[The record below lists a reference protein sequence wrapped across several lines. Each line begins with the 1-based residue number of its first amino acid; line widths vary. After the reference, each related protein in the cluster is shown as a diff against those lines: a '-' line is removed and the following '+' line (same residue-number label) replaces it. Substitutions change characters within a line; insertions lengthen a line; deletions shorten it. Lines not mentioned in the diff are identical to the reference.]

1 MKKFSIDKKFSHM
14 KNVRSTK
21 ISRTIK
27 KILDRQ
33 RNFHQETTGYRQTSR
48 PLNAM
53 FRPWKIFLNW
63 QNYSSAMAFHT
74 HSSYSL

>member
-1 MKKFSIDKKFSHM
+1 MKKFSIDKKFSQM

-33 RNFHQETTGYRQTSR
+33 RNSHQETTGYRQTSR

-63 QNYSSAMAFHT
+63 ENYS
-74 HSSYSL
+74 